1 MERQLLTYFILITL
15 IGCQQ
20 IEITE
25 SYDEN
30 HIEVSSLDSEELV
43 PQDLV
48 IPSKNIWEYIFTN
61 NPINN
66 SEIINEQILF
76 YMNMHLKDIDKFKE
90 YLNDSYY
97 FMYFVIEE
105 LEKEK
110 LPLEL
115 SLIPYIESNYDP
127 FSISSSDKNPP

>member
-1 MERQLLTYFILITL
+1 MERQLLTFFILITL

-20 IEITE
+20 IEIIE
-25 SYDEN
+25 SYDEKQ
-30 HIEVSSLDSEELV
+30 IEISTSDSEQSLS
-43 PQDLV
+43 QDLV
-48 IPSKNIWEYIFTN
+48 IPSKNIWEYMFAN
-61 NPINN
+61 NPQNN
-66 SEIINEQILF
+66 SETINEQVLF

-105 LEKEK
+105 LEKEQ

-115 SLIPYIESNYDP
+115 SR
-127 FSISSSDKNPP
+127 ISQ

>member
-30 HIEVSSLDSEELV
+30 QIEVSSLDAEELV
-43 PQDLV
+43 TQDFV

-97 FMYFVIEE
+97 LTYFVI
-105 LEKEK
+105 
-110 LPLEL
+110 
-115 SLIPYIESNYDP
+115 
-127 FSISSSDKNPP
+127 

>member
-25 SYDEN
+25 SYGEN
-30 HIEVSSLDSEELV
+30 QIEVSSLDSEELV
-43 PQDLV
+43 TQDLV

-66 SEIINEQILF
+66 SETINEQILF
-76 YMNMHLKDIDKFKE
+76 YMNMHLKDVDKFKE

-97 FMYFVIEE
+97 FIFYVISE
-105 LEKEK
+105 LEKEN

-115 SLIPYIESNYDP
+115 ALVPYIESNYDP
-127 FSISSSDKNPP
+127 FSISSSGAM